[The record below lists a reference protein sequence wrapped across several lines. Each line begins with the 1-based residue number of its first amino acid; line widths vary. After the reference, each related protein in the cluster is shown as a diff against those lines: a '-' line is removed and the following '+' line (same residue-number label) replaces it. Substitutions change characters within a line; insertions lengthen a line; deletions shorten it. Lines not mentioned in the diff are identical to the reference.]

1 MSDTL
6 STRKKLELEL
16 SEVVDKIIQQQEKD
30 ILKNSSKE
38 IVSALIP
45 TIEDLVAKR
54 VKSHLR
60 QIGTFIIEMT
70 KEKEKP
76 KDDSSSTKK
85 EDSGSKDS

>member
-1 MSDTL
+1 MDNSDI
-6 STRKKLELEL
+6 RKKIETEL
-16 SEVVDKIIQQQEKD
+16 SEIVNNIIQQQEKD

-70 KEKEKP
+70 REKEKP
-76 KDDSSSTKK
+76 KDGSSTKK